1 MGRYLAG
8 VEELFAETSTAGGG
22 GGDEVGLASG
32 APGERAGL
40 EGAVPWSNLGLWVS
54 WAGLGWAG
62 LGVWGAGAEE
72 QVFRLQTGA
81 GLSAAHTAQRVA
93 LA

>member
-1 MGRYLAG
+1 M
-8 VEELFAETSTAGGG
+8 EELFAETSTTGGG
-22 GGDEVGLASG
+22 GGEEVGLASG
-32 APGERAGL
+32 APGERAGM
-40 EGAVPWSNLGLWVS
+40 EGAVSWSNLGLWVS
-54 WAGLGWAG
+54 WAG

-81 GLSAAHTAQRVA
+81 GLRAAHTAQRVA